1 MDGSIKSTGSY
12 TDTYIYGVNNA
23 PLELL
28 RQRGTRTDRYWYAL
42 DGRGNVVALT
52 DSSGAV
58 VDRYAYDPWGEGLPE
73 GTSETVAQ
81 PFRYAGYWWDKELG
95 WYWVG
100 VRSYDPEGRWLQPD
114 PSEQDGLRTYAYVCD
129 DPIDASDPT
138 GLFIDFCRIGLS
150 FFCHSQQSSFQNPVY
165 MLLIGD
171 DLSTLGEPNGNFA
184 LKGLALVDLAS
195 NVALVF
201 PVVGEA
207 ARFEVKVAAAGAIRL
222 ASGTGGRAG
231 RMVIVREINRGERV
245 GDLLNE
251 LKQLTFTGGKEHAIV
266 KLSNGKRVIVS
277 GAHKAIQLSEDVNYL
292 YVHTHPYDVNA
303 LGPSGADYNALKA
316 LGQASSYLLE
326 HGSLSKFRR

>member
-1 MDGSIKSTGSY
+1 
-12 TDTYIYGVNNA
+12 
-23 PLELL
+23 
-28 RQRGTRTDRYWYAL
+28 
-42 DGRGNVVALT
+42 
-52 DSSGAV
+52 
-58 VDRYAYDPWGEGLPE
+58 
-73 GTSETVAQ
+73 
-81 PFRYAGYWWDKELG
+81 
-95 WYWVG
+95 
-100 VRSYDPEGRWLQPD
+100 
-114 PSEQDGLRTYAYVCD
+114 
-129 DPIDASDPT
+129 
-138 GLFIDFCRIGLS
+138 
-150 FFCHSQQSSFQNPVY
+150 

-222 ASGTGGRAG
+222 ASGTGGHAG

-292 YVHTHPYDVNA
+292 P
-303 LGPSGADYNALKA
+303 
-316 LGQASSYLLE
+316 
-326 HGSLSKFRR
+326 